1 VASFSFPLHSKKA
14 RSSKARETHRSSLA
28 TTCFNACT
36 VTTSVSGERQGCI
49 VKTEEFWELIES
61 ALVGVHH
68 VNAREGDVL
77 EPQER
82 PWLDEVVLNGVA
94 GCGGPGGDP
103 ELGIDRTHMCIDR
116 RKTDHQLLGNLDV
129 GLPHCQQAQ
138 DLVLAPGQSSR

>member
-1 VASFSFPLHSKKA
+1 
-14 RSSKARETHRSSLA
+14 
-28 TTCFNACT
+28 
-36 VTTSVSGERQGCI
+36 
-49 VKTEEFWELIES
+49 
-61 ALVGVHH
+61 VGVHH

-129 GLPHCQQAQ
+129 GLPHCQQAE
-138 DLVLAPGQSSR
+138 DLVLAPGQSSRWGTEDFAAGTDGCPAGIGASIVAGP